1 MPAASLSTSLATR
14 SARTA
19 IARRPLVSRA
29 NPSKDSV
36 LRLKAGVSDLLVPG
50 DVGAWPEVSDIGHPL
65 INQLVNR
72 TPPITSAVQISS
84 LALRVTQCL
93 QPSRMISIRLAVLS
107 RRPP

>member
-1 MPAASLSTSLATR
+1 MSPKAQFHLS
-14 SARTA
+14 
-19 IARRPLVSRA
+19 P
-29 NPSKDSV
+29 D
-36 LRLKAGVSDLLVPG
+36 SDLLVPG

-107 RRPP
+107 RRPPSWPRVGCGIVSCRCTSLAR